1 MGSLM
6 RSMSIESNPILGCF
20 EWTRGASQKMYEKI
34 TESANFHAL
43 GKRRSLLSER
53 GSAGWESQ
61 DLRAT
66 ALERV
71 LHTSSN
77 LGGYHPFSLGC
88 QI

>member
-1 MGSLM
+1 
-6 RSMSIESNPILGCF
+6 
-20 EWTRGASQKMYEKI
+20 MYEKN

-43 GKRRSLLSER
+43 GKRRSLLGAR
-53 GSAGWESQ
+53 GSAGWEFQ

-77 LGGYHPFSLGC
+77 PGRHHPFSLGC